1 MCVAVVVAFAVA
13 FVVAFV
19 VVVIV
24 AVAFVVAVSVVVA
37 SVAVALAVV
46 SDSQGAVVL
55 IATFVGLSL
64 MFVWLVAIVVAA
76 VHPRHTL
83 NIASIQTSSPNKM
96 SI

>member
-1 MCVAVVVAFAVA
+1 VYVAVVVAFAVA

-19 VVVIV
+19 VAV
-24 AVAFVVAVSVVVA
+24 AVAFVVAVVVAA